1 MNNDKPSRFATFVAE
16 LRRRHV
22 GRIIIAY
29 GAVAF
34 VLLQAGE
41 IILPAFQAP
50 VWGLRLLVVV
60 VLVGFPIALALAW
73 VYEITPRGIRR
84 TPDLEPVVAGRER
97 TGRLLPRLALL
108 GVTLVTAAA
117 AGWWTMN
124 WTPSQGGTGGVSPA
138 DVRLPTGAVRTSAD
152 PNAPIRSL
160 AVLPFEDFSDD
171 PEPDYFAAGMHDAL
185 IMQLSQTEALR
196 VVSRTSVMKY
206 AGATTSVP
214 EIARE
219 LGVQGVIEGSVLR
232 ADDRVRI
239 TVQLIHGPTDTHL
252 WSSSY
257 ERELA
262 DIIALQGE
270 VAREI
275 TREVQL
281 ELTPE
286 EETRFADATPVN
298 PEAADAYLRGR
309 FEQSKGTPEGYE
321 AATRFYQEA
330 VDKDSTF
337 APAYTGLAGSQLL
350 IGMDD
355 STKAV
360 EILPLVV
367 DAAEKAILWADSSPE
382 AYAVLAEVKAQLVE
396 ALDSLGGEEQT
407 IQIKL
412 DSMAV
417 VNEDWLVHVSEF
429 GRQAQ
434 RIAIAR
440 EAEAMGAMPSDRQ
453 ATISRRLVSAGDYES
468 AERLL
473 RRMLEHD
480 PSNAAAWDEL
490 ERLHAVQGDYDGAL
504 AVRRERA
511 GQPGASGEEVSAAR
525 ELEGVLAES
534 GDYWGWQLGELEA
547 AEKHGDSVSH
557 VQVAEALVA
566 LGRYEEALG
575 HLESAYEARDRRLGS
590 LFSDPIWDPL
600 RRDSRLTDLLKK
612 IRKMP
617 THRAP
622 APPHQ

>member
-1 MNNDKPSRFATFVAE
+1 MNNDRPSRFATFVAE

-50 VWGLRLLVVV
+50 VWSLRLLVVV
-60 VLVGFPIALALAW
+60 VLMGFPIALALAW

-84 TPDLEPVVAGRER
+84 TPDIEPAVAGRER
-97 TGRLLPRLALL
+97 PGRLLPRLAFLA
-108 GVTLVTAAA
+108 VTLVTAAA

-124 WTPSQGGTGGVSPA
+124 WTPSQDAAGLSPA
-138 DVRLPTGAVRTSAD
+138 DTRLPSGAVRTSTD
-152 PNAPIRSL
+152 PSAPIRSL

-185 IMQLSQTEALR
+185 IMQLSQIEALR

-206 AGATTSVP
+206 AGATTSIP
-214 EIARE
+214 EIAQE

-257 ERELA
+257 ERELT

-275 TREVQL
+275 SREVQL

-309 FEQSKGTPEGYE
+309 YEQSKGTPEGYE

-330 VDKDSTF
+330 VDEDSTF
-337 APAYTGLAGSQLL
+337 AQAYTGLAGSHLL
-350 IGMDD
+350 IGMGD

-360 EILPLVV
+360 DVLPLVLA
-367 DAAEKAILWADSSPE
+367 AAEKAIFWADSSPE
-382 AYAVLAEVKAQLVE
+382 AQAVLMEVKAQLGE
-396 ALDSLGGEEQT
+396 AFDSLGGEERT

-417 VNEDWLVHVSEF
+417 VNEDWLVRVSEF
-429 GRQAQ
+429 GRQAE

-440 EAEAMGAMPSDRQ
+440 EVEVSGAVAKDRQ
-453 ATISRRLVSAGDYES
+453 AAISRRLVSSGDYES

-480 PSNAAAWDEL
+480 PSNTAAWDEL
-490 ERLHAVQGDYDGAL
+490 ERLHAVQGDYEGVL
-504 AVRRERA
+504 SVRRERA
-511 GQPGASGEEVSAAR
+511 GRPDASREEVAAAR
-525 ELEGVLAES
+525 ELERLLGES
-534 GDYWGWQLGELEA
+534 GNYWEWRLEQLGA
-547 AEKHGDSVSH
+547 TEKRGDSVSQ

-566 LGRYEEALG
+566 LGEYEEALG
-575 HLESAYEARDRRLGS
+575 HLEGAYEARDHRLGS

-600 RRDSRLTDLLKK
+600 RDDRRFIDLLKK

-617 THRAP
+617 VHQTP